1 MNNKDIYKDTFIKSL
16 AMETKNFT
24 EDIKFN
30 DVQEWDSIGHMT
42 LISGL
47 EESFSITFET
57 DDIIDFSSYKK
68 GQDILSKKYKV
79 NF

>member
-1 MNNKDIYKDTFIKSL
+1 MLKL
-16 AMETKNFT
+16 
-24 EDIKFN
+24 KFKRFN
-30 DVQEWDSIGHMT
+30 IFWISEKYEIFE
-42 LISGL
+42 SGL
-47 EESFSITFET
+47 EEIFSITFET